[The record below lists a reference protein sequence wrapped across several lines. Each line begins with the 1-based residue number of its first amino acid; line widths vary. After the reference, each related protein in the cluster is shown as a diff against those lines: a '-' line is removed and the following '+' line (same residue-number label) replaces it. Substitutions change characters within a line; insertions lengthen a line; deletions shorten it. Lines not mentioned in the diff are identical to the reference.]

1 MKTYQKV
8 LVSVATVILCLL
20 LVAGGIVVYVGR
32 LFMPQVQSAIERM
45 EKMQAMDDATTI
57 ADALEAVSFS
67 DWTQWSIL
75 LDTRA
80 KVATYY
86 FHAQFDTVFP
96 IVL

>member
-1 MKTYQKV
+1 
-8 LVSVATVILCLL
+8 
-20 LVAGGIVVYVGR
+20 
-32 LFMPQVQSAIERM
+32 M

-57 ADALEAVSFS
+57 VDALEAVSFS

-75 LDTRA
+75 FDTRA

-86 FHAQFDTVFP
+86 FHADFDTVFP